1 MTQISIHILIVNSII
16 IITLIVITFY
26 FIIALLIVAVLSIS
40 LVIQEFLATT
50 IAHIFSTIAFI
61 FFCPEPPN
69 IFDATILKVN
79 LFFAPFSISYTLARS
94 YSKSKNK
101 TPNRSILH
109 INPINSTIPFSFRQ
123 LNPMR
128 I

>member
-1 MTQISIHILIVNSII
+1 MLTYKIIYLILFKPLGN
-16 IITLIVITFY
+16 ITLLTTV
-26 FIIALLIVAVLSIS
+26 
-40 LVIQEFLATT
+40 LVIQEFLTTT

-61 FFCPEPPN
+61 FFCTEPLN
-69 IFDATILKVN
+69 IFDGAILIVN
-79 LFFAPFSISYTLARS
+79 FFLSPVFNQVYSHTLLLEV
-94 YSKSKNK
+94 KKNK
-101 TPNRSILH
+101 TSNRSILR